1 MKHPNIPFSRPGFTV
16 LELLVASLLLG
27 MLVTMLTMIFNQ
39 SSIAWRTGISSVSK
53 LETQRERIGGYHDIA
68 DDALPGV
75 GDDGVNGIE
84 NTARSVNYRTVSIF
98 KNWDGNSR
106 PQNQSRDVSGRL
118 IDTINWGNL
127 TPISASAAMR
137 GQTINL
143 PNAGYATARD
153 SIVVGVMSYGPD
165 RQKDT
170 DDDINTYP
178 EEVE

>member
-1 MKHPNIPFSRPGFTV
+1 MKHPNISFSHAGFTI

-75 GDDGVNGIE
+75 GDAGVGGIE
-84 NTARSVNYRTVSIF
+84 NPARQVRYRTVSVF
-98 KNWDGNSR
+98 KNWDGNSM
-106 PQNQSRDVSGRL
+106 PMNQSRDVGGRL
-118 IDTINWGNL
+118 FETINWNSL
-127 TPISASAAMR
+127 TPITASGAMQ
-137 GQTINL
+137 GQTISL
-143 PNAGYATARD
+143 PSAGYANGRD
-153 SIVVGVMSYGPD
+153 SIIVGVRSYGPD
-165 RQKDT
+165 RQRDT